1 MHYCSVYPVKL
12 RVQGVLMMDANVKH
26 FYDEGY
32 NSELNTYNPYNRKS
46 QILPFHAWQAGFY
59 DKHGRMPRE
68 FIFRGQ
74 DDE

>member
-1 MHYCSVYPVKL
+1 
-12 RVQGVLMMDANVKH
+12 MDANVKH

-68 FIFRGQ
+68 FIFRG
-74 DDE
+74 